1 MLAQRLYTDRKWSD
15 PVVLKL
21 THATPGL
28 TPPVVAATEPSWN
41 ASGSTVT
48 LRGEIKDL
56 GGARAVEVGFQH
68 RRRKGV
74 EELYT
79 PELPW
84 IDTTLVNRSSPGA
97 FSAEVGGLEPGV
109 EYEYRVVAKHPLLTV
124 AGEEVTLVR
133 RAAGPR

>member
-1 MLAQRLYTDRKWSD
+1 MMGQRLYTDRKWSD

-21 THATPGL
+21 THVQPGL
-28 TPPVVAATEPSWN
+28 TPPVVAAGAPSWN
-41 ASGSTVT
+41 ASGSAVT

-56 GGARAVEVGFQH
+56 GGASAVDVGFQH

-84 IDTTLVNRSSPGA
+84 VDTAFVSRSSPGG
-97 FSAEVGGLEPGV
+97 FSAEVGGLQPGV

-124 AGEEVTLVR
+124 AGEEVVFSVPPR
-133 RAAGPR
+133 RPR